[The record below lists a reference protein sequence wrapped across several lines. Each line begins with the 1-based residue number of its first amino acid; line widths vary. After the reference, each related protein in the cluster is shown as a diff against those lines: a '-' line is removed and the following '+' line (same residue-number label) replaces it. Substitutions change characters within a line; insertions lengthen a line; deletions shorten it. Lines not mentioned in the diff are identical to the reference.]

1 MNFLVETKDLGY
13 CHHLPVEMPLTIP
26 SHIVDTAVNTNISI
40 SEVLEGVQ
48 GRQDE
53 PRMTRA
59 EMLREAQD
67 RKEEIMALVPNIQS
81 LDGWNVIDSITGEGL
96 YMVSPDDENM
106 QKYGFL
112 IGMII
117 DLPNRVILSGSPGFI
132 HTSVTDQ
139 IKPDL
144 EGEVLLKDV
153 FGDDHHLEKGQ
164 YTIKPF
170 FEGVRL
176 RVFYHNGK
184 MYVSSEKKLNVNKS
198 RLPGSIT
205 FLEMFESLGGPP
217 VENFYD
223 ISKFYSPWVYHF
235 KISNSDTRWVNKIPN
250 STGFLIFEGTTRNYD
265 ETTSPYVPNK
275 VDYKMWD
282 IDANTTRDFG
292 EIMLGLTSKLLVLT
306 PIDLDVANL
315 FLVNGFNPLI
325 NNPENKPDD
334 IRLGPGEAVI
344 ITMIPEGKDPYQIQ
358 VWSTAYEWRFGIV
371 GENSHLPHQF
381 YVLSN
386 MMYIDT
392 ASTNGLKDF
401 NSKMPLFAQY
411 DVDQLADHIME
422 VGPLQ
427 TWPNELKPKIGDV
440 STPDGKLFN
449 VWASILMAVPFNQ
462 QKVVAPLFNDFFE
475 KRDKVIVWIQTIEES
490 YENIDIE
497 ALGVRVNTIIKDARR
512 LANKGT
518 MPGLSTAEQIKRNVE
533 FFINNEHTDSL
544 YRLIKN
550 MERWHRLEEKS
561 KQE

>member
-1 MNFLVETKDLGY
+1 
-13 CHHLPVEMPLTIP
+13 MPLTIP
-26 SHIVDTAVNTNISI
+26 SHIVDTAVNANISI
-40 SEVLEGVQ
+40 SEALKGVQ
-48 GRQDE
+48 RRQGE
-53 PRMTRA
+53 QPMTRA

-67 RKEEIMALVPNIQS
+67 RKKEIMALVPNIQS
-81 LDGWNVIDSITGEGL
+81 LDGWDVIDSIQDEGL
-96 YMVSPDDENM
+96 YMVGPDDENM
-106 QKYGFL
+106 QRLGFL
-112 IGMII
+112 IGMVI

-139 IKPDL
+139 IETDFKGD
-144 EGEVLLKDV
+144 VHLKDV

-176 RVFYHNGK
+176 RVFYHNGN
-184 MYVSSEKKLNVNKS
+184 MYVCSEKKLNVNKS
-198 RLPGSIT
+198 KLPGSIT

-217 VENFYD
+217 VENLYD

-250 STGFLIFEGTTRNYD
+250 SKGFLIFEGTTRNYD
-265 ETTSPYVPNK
+265 ATTSPYVPNK

-325 NNPENKPDD
+325 NNPETKPDD

-344 ITMIPEGKDPYQIQ
+344 ITMIPEGGDPYQIQ

-386 MMYIDT
+386 MIYIDT
-392 ASTNGLKDF
+392 ASTNGIKDF

-411 DVDQLADHIME
+411 DVEQLAGHIMD

-427 TWPNELKPKIGDV
+427 TWPNELVPKIGDV

-449 VWASILMAVPFNQ
+449 VWAALLMAVPFDQ

-475 KRDKVIVWIQTIEES
+475 ERDKVIVWIQTIEES

-497 ALGVRVNTIIKDARR
+497 AIGARANVIIKEARR
-512 LANKGT
+512 LATKGT

-533 FFINNEHTDSL
+533 FFINRERTDSL
-544 YRLIKN
+544 YRLIKKMKN
-550 MERWHRLEEKS
+550 WHRLEEKS